1 MSVED
6 TEAVYKEEYQRG
18 ATVFTRVF
26 RDFLGWF
33 VHLLEYE
40 PDIYLVSYKTERIC
54 STSPAIV
61 SLLLGADGLEICEC
75 EIRSDVFPSAWHGQ
89 RIVAIVDNLGPFG
102 ERITEWRLNEGDLLR
117 KSRGGKW
124 YWSRP

>member
-1 MSVED
+1 MS
-6 TEAVYKEEYQRG
+6 TEASEAVDRERYQRG

-33 VHLLEYE
+33 IHLLEYE
-40 PDIYLVSYKTERIC
+40 PDIYLVSYKAERFC
-54 STSPAIV
+54 GNFPTVV
-61 SLLLGADGLEICEC
+61 SSLMEKLEICEC
-75 EIRSDVFPSAWHGQ
+75 ELRSDVFPSAWHGQ
-89 RIVAIVDNLGPFG
+89 RVTAIVDNLGPFG

-117 KSRGGKW
+117 KGRGGKW